1 MVGEPDGNDDVLEFG
16 DTKGGGGWS
25 GRDRPG
31 RGWPGRSRSKWAV
44 AGIAA
49 GAAIAGATT
58 LAVSVGTHGAAAAR
72 YPGVSP
78 VSSVGAAAFIGSGTV
93 QNVGSTSQIIVVS
106 GHTVHVHCHLPG

>member
-16 DTKGGGGWS
+16 DTESGGGWS
-25 GRDRPG
+25 GR
-31 RGWPGRSRSKWAV
+31 GWPGRPRRSRSKWAV

-58 LAVSVGTHGAAAAR
+58 LAVSLGTHGAAAAR